1 MAKKNDITLNLPPV
15 DDLFSTQEERDD
27 AKKEKVMNLPL
38 VDISDF
44 PDHPFH
50 VKQDEQMQSM
60 VDSVLQYGVLVPALV
75 RPMPDGTYQMIAG
88 HRRKMASML
97 AGLEEMPCI
106 VRDVSDD
113 EAIIIMVDSNLQ
125 RENILPSEK
134 AFAYKM
140 KLEAMNRQARRPA
153 KNNLTPVVSDLDTL
167 RTSEKLGKE
176 VGESREQIRRFIR
189 LTELIPEILQMV
201 DDKQVAFRPAVEI
214 SYLSH
219 EEQTWLHEAM
229 LDEGSTPS
237 LSQAQR
243 LKKMSQETG
252 LTQEDIH
259 AILTEEKPNQREK
272 IVLKGDRFKKYF
284 SRSMTEKEKEDIIL
298 KALELWYQKNR
309 SRDRE
314 R

>member
-140 KLEAMNRQARRPA
+140 KLEAMNRQGQRNDLTSCPVGNKLTSASVVA
-153 KNNLTPVVSDLDTL
+153 KEAGD
-167 RTSEKLGKE
+167 SE
-176 VGESREQIRRFIR
+176 RQIFRFVR

-243 LKKMSQETG
+243 MKKMSQETG

>member
-27 AKKEKVMNLPL
+27 AKKEKVMNIPL

-140 KLEAMNRQARRPA
+140 KLEAMNRQAGRPA

-252 LTQEDIH
+252 LTQADMH
-259 AILTEEKPNQREK
+259 AILTVEKPNQREK
-272 IVLKGDRFKKYF
+272 IVLKGVR
-284 SRSMTEKEKEDIIL
+284 
-298 KALELWYQKNR
+298 
-309 SRDRE
+309 
-314 R
+314 

>member
-1 MAKKNDITLNLPPV
+1 MPVSPMKRQGQRNDLTCAPMAHKLNGMKSRDILA
-15 DDLFSTQEERDD
+15 EE
-27 AKKEKVMNLPL
+27 A
-38 VDISDF
+38 
-44 PDHPFH
+44 
-50 VKQDEQMQSM
+50 
-60 VDSVLQYGVLVPALV
+60 
-75 RPMPDGTYQMIAG
+75 
-88 HRRKMASML
+88 
-97 AGLEEMPCI
+97 
-106 VRDVSDD
+106 
-113 EAIIIMVDSNLQ
+113 
-125 RENILPSEK
+125 
-134 AFAYKM
+134 
-140 KLEAMNRQARRPA
+140 
-153 KNNLTPVVSDLDTL
+153 
-167 RTSEKLGKE
+167 
-176 VGESREQIRRFIR
+176 GESKDQIRRFIR

-229 LDEGSTPS
+229 LDEGNTPS

>member
-27 AKKEKVMNLPL
+27 AKKEKVMNIPL

-140 KLEAMNRQARRPA
+140 KLEAMNRQGQRNDLTSCPVGNKLTSASVVA
-153 KNNLTPVVSDLDTL
+153 KEAGD
-167 RTSEKLGKE
+167 SE
-176 VGESREQIRRFIR
+176 RQIFRFVR

-243 LKKMSQETG
+243 MKKMSQETG